1 MPKKKAF
8 LLGSLTLLALGLA
21 CRTTGGAKAG
31 QPPSLSPTL
40 VAGYAFT
47 LPANQGWSD
56 TGLQVQ
62 AGQTLR
68 ILYLSGLIS
77 DGRDALPDASGGSY
91 VCGRADCCEPLPDA
105 PRGALIGRAGGQAF
119 YIGNGGELTMPADG
133 FLQLRVND
141 CDSGL
146 YDNRGALNLLIL
158 P

>member
-1 MPKKKAF
+1 MPQKMTF
-8 LLGSLTLLALGLA
+8 LLGSLALAVLGLA
-21 CRTTGGAKAG
+21 CRASQTAPSG

-56 TGLQVQ
+56 TGLQVR
-62 AGQTLR
+62 AGQILR

-77 DGRDALPDASGGSY
+77 DGRDALPDAGGASY

-105 PRGALIGRAGGQAF
+105 PRSALIGRAGGQTF